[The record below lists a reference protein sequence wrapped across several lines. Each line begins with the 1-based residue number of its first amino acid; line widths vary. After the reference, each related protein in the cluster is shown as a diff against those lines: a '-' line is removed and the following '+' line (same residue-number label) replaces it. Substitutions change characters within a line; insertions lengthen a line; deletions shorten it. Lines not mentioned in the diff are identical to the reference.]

1 LAGSGDEDEKE
12 DEAEAEAEEDR
23 DLRKLVAAY
32 VRRLTLHPGNIRA
45 SSRRLLRGVESSLSV
60 SRSTDNIAS
69 CGDFGSTTINAH
81 RRQF

>member
-12 DEAEAEAEEDR
+12 DEAEAEEDR

-45 SSRRLLRGVESSLSV
+45 SSRRLLRGVESSMSV
-60 SRSTDNIAS
+60 SRAGDNMAS
-69 CGDFGSTTINAH
+69 CDDFGSTTINAY